1 MYYYTVYKIT
11 NKLNNKYYIGV
22 HKTKNIN
29 DRYFGSGKIIKEAI
43 AKYNK
48 INFIKEVLYVYTTK
62 DEAYLKEKELVNKIT
77 LQDPLMYNIQE
88 GGIPTADWV
97 DNRRINHSKNISG
110 ENHHFYG
117 KKLTETHRNN
127 ISAGVKGRKHSK
139 ETIEKIVA
147 TRKKNG
153 IPNSRKGIPLSDE
166 DKAKKSAAALLRKKI
181 ECPHCHK
188 LADPGNAKRH
198 HFDNCK
204 LSIID

>member
-97 DNRRINHSKNISG
+97 DNRRINYSKNISG

-166 DKAKKSAAALLRKKI
+166 DKAKKSAAALLRKK
-181 ECPHCHK
+181 
-188 LADPGNAKRH
+188 
-198 HFDNCK
+198 
-204 LSIID
+204 